1 MINSESPLVLM
12 WSSLDKAVVSM
23 TLAVLFL
30 VAATGGSVQTVRA
43 QDTGVAISVQASTL
57 GPSAG
62 VHFEATEAL
71 HIRLRGSYLPYSY
84 EREIEDDVT
93 ADATADLTLGGPE
106 ARFEWHPFESAFH
119 LTAGALYNLT
129 EVDASVVPTSAYEY
143 NEEKTFSPDKVGS
156 LEGTVSYSSVAPYA
170 GIGLGDALDSRW
182 SFMVELGTYYTGSPE
197 VTMEGEGLI
206 KPTEQNAEI
215 LEDGL
220 ESFQF
225 LPHVAFGLAFQL

>member
-12 WSSLDKAVVSM
+12 WSSLDKAAGAM
-23 TLAVLFL
+23 TLAVLFM
-30 VAATGGSVQTVRA
+30 VAASGVTVQSVQA
-43 QDTGVAISVQASTL
+43 QDTGVAISLQASTL

-62 VHFEATEAL
+62 VHFEGTEAL

-84 EREIEDDVT
+84 EREIDDEIT

-106 ARFEWHPFESAFH
+106 ARVEWHPFESAFH

-129 EVDASVVPTSAYEY
+129 EVHARVIPTSAYEY
-143 NEEKTFSPDKVGS
+143 SEEKTFSADKVGS
-156 LEGTVSYSSVAPYA
+156 LEGTVSYPSVAPYA

-182 SFMVELGTYYTGSPE
+182 SFMVELGAYYTGSPE
-197 VTMEGEGLI
+197 VSMEGEGLI
-206 KPTEQNAEI
+206 KPTEQNAEV
-215 LEDGL
+215 LEEGF

-225 LPHVAFGLAFQL
+225 LPHFAFGLAFQL